1 MEPNP
6 YTHPIKR
13 RVIVEI
19 TDHPEGHGID
29 FRLGQVEYGI
39 VCADPEFTDTVMIH
53 LDDEENRFM
62 SSEDISLETDEGR
75 LIHAIGRLLMAAPE
89 VKE

>member
-1 MEPNP
+1 MVPNP

-13 RVIVEI
+13 RVIVEVI
-19 TDHPEGHGID
+19 DHPEGHGIG
-29 FRLGQVEYGI
+29 FRLGQVEYDI

-53 LDDEENRFM
+53 VDDEENRCL

-75 LIHAIGRLLMAAPE
+75 LIHAVGRLLMAAPE
-89 VKE
+89 VKD